1 MKKRLKTIL
10 VTSMVVCFSFLMF
23 ACGSSNLV
31 DVSGNYNS
39 MTDADV
45 QKFEVCETNWTK
57 QQVISMEFKYST
69 SFTLDNGESAEMT
82 ASGMLDSLG
91 NMSFEAHIIENT
103 DTAKTDTKISEA
115 YLDNTN
121 GLVYLNNKYAKVCEK
136 LSGSYYEGMPEVLS
150 YDRIQDL
157 FDEGAQNVQIATK
170 GGYTKFKYETQIESF
185 ISGYAYLVFDSNNN
199 FYGYSSQS
207 TMYMGNG
214 TQTVNFELR
223 VCDKAVEFPEDL
235 DSYNKLFA

>member
-1 MKKRLKTIL
+1 MKKWLKTIL

-91 NMSFEAHIIENT
+91 NMSFEAHIIENLPVKDLSFIGAHEYGYT
-103 DTAKTDTKISEA
+103 QYGQSINDVPVQYGGSGYI
-115 YLDNTN
+115 LIGN
-121 GLVYLNNKYAKVCEK
+121 GLILDKDTLHDPVKITDWSKVFIIEVENTLSYGQYELFINTLLRVKPGDLACLAKLK
-136 LSGSYYEGMPEVLS
+136 LS
-150 YDRIQDL
+150 
-157 FDEGAQNVQIATK
+157 
-170 GGYTKFKYETQIESF
+170 
-185 ISGYAYLVFDSNNN
+185 
-199 FYGYSSQS
+199 
-207 TMYMGNG
+207 
-214 TQTVNFELR
+214 
-223 VCDKAVEFPEDL
+223 
-235 DSYNKLFA
+235 